1 MEALDYATTATSKE
15 YNEVTRIVAKV
26 PVNAYEFQLLLKT
39 YANLL
44 YALFGSQSPIY
55 AAIKLIIKALNA
67 YQRNTLNAVP
77 TRTKATILWII
88 LLRTRHFAAGNDNHL
103 SEFKTMCDKVT
114 SKDMS
119 ISHAEVST
127 ALYENATPTVTGKRR
142 NEDGPKNPIEKK
154 VKKTQSAAKIHPK
167 LKEKIFDTIMRKNPS
182 YSLTKLAKYCNTSLP
197 ALALDKSKCLLHF
210 FGKCTLP
217 QCTRKHVDAS
227 DEEADH
233 LINLLEKAILEPEGL
248 NARG

>member
-1 MEALDYATTATSKE
+1 
-15 YNEVTRIVAKV
+15 
-26 PVNAYEFQLLLKT
+26 
-39 YANLL
+39 
-44 YALFGSQSPIY
+44 
-55 AAIKLIIKALNA
+55 
-67 YQRNTLNAVP
+67 
-77 TRTKATILWII
+77 
-88 LLRTRHFAAGNDNHL
+88 
-103 SEFKTMCDKVT
+103 
-114 SKDMS
+114 
-119 ISHAEVST
+119 
-127 ALYENATPTVTGKRR
+127 
-142 NEDGPKNPIEKK
+142 
-154 VKKTQSAAKIHPK
+154 
-167 LKEKIFDTIMRKNPS
+167 MRKNPS